1 MVRNSQNAGDITM
14 NDEALST
21 ELLGPAKLE
30 SWLLPEVC
38 ASMELL
44 DDVSSKWAV
53 MTMAAL
59 SRGATRFNQLK
70 RALPRI
76 TQKRLTQTLRR
87 LERSGLI
94 SRTVLET
101 SPIAVEYA
109 VAPLGRTLA
118 GPLSAWYRWADVYR
132 SEVEAAQRRFDAR
145 TGKSQHVPPERGEY
159 ASAVKRRIS
168 P

>member
-1 MVRNSQNAGDITM
+1 MNA
-14 NDEALST
+14 EALNT
-21 ELLGPAKLE
+21 ELLGPAKLDIGPM
-30 SWLLPEVC
+30 PEVR

-44 DDVSSKWAV
+44 DDISSKWAV

-70 RALPRI
+70 RALPGI
-76 TQKRLTQTLRR
+76 SQKRLTLTLRR

-101 SPIAVEYA
+101 APIAVEYA
-109 VAPLGRTLA
+109 ITPLGRTLA
-118 GPLSAWYRWADVYR
+118 GPLSAWYRWADVHR
-132 SEVEAAQRRFDAR
+132 SEVEAAQQRFDSR
-145 TGKSQHVPPERGEY
+145 TVKSRQVPPERGEY
-159 ASAVKRRIS
+159 PGR

>member
-1 MVRNSQNAGDITM
+1 MSERGDITM
-14 NDEALST
+14 NAEALST
-21 ELLGPAKLE
+21 ELLCPERFE
-30 SWLLPEVC
+30 SGSLPEVC

-44 DDVSSKWAV
+44 DDISSKWAV

-59 SRGATRFNQLK
+59 LQGATRFNQLK
-70 RALPRI
+70 RTLQGI
-76 TQKRLTQTLRR
+76 SQKRLTLTLRR
-87 LERSGLI
+87 LERSGII

-109 VAPLGRTLA
+109 IAPLGRTLA

-145 TGKSQHVPPERGEY
+145 KPAP
-159 ASAVKRRIS
+159 
-168 P
+168 

>member
-1 MVRNSQNAGDITM
+1 MSERGDITM
-14 NDEALST
+14 NAEALST
-21 ELLGPAKLE
+21 ELFCRKKLE
-30 SWLLPEVC
+30 SLPLPEVR

-44 DDVSSKWAV
+44 DDISSQWAV
-53 MTMAAL
+53 MTVAAL

-70 RALPRI
+70 RALQGI
-76 TQKRLTQTLRR
+76 SQKRLTQTLRR
-87 LERSGLI
+87 LERSGII

-109 VAPLGRTLA
+109 IAPLGHTLA

-132 SEVEAAQRRFDAR
+132 SQVEAAQRRFDAR
-145 TGKSQHVPPERGEY
+145 KPAP
-159 ASAVKRRIS
+159 SARDRSVVLEQ